1 MRPRDCCRP
10 SGMQGA
16 PAVGRQSAKKAG
28 SASGSRFHTYAWPL
42 SAHGAMA
49 ERVITSRRS

>member
-1 MRPRDCCRP
+1 VRPRDCCRP